1 MKKLDGLSLDLE
13 KQNIDKLKEL
23 FPIAVEEGKIN
34 FDLLRAMLG
43 DEVDDSKEKY
53 QFTWKGKTK
62 SIKLAQTPSV
72 ATLRPCKDKSKDW
85 DSTDN
90 LYIEGDNLEVLKQ
103 LQKTYYGKVKMI
115 YIDPPYNTG
124 EDFIYNDS
132 FSDSLKNYR
141 ELTSQTSSSNPES
154 SGRFHTAWL
163 NLMYPRL
170 ILAKNLL
177 KDDGV
182 IFVSIDDHEEV
193 NCKKILDGVF
203 GENNFI
209 ANIVRNTNS
218 SKNQSLFVSVSH
230 EYCFVYAKNIE
241 YLKQVTQDN
250 KWSVDKNNINE
261 YVKRVNN
268 LINEGLSKE
277 EITKQLKILT
287 KYPRFIDFTNYWY
300 FDERGLYRKG
310 DLGGVKNGNMNPLYN
325 PLTKR
330 NDPVPPGGYRYSDE
344 KLQELVNQN
353 RIHFHT
359 DGSLPTIKRYLSENS
374 KQRPKSIMSDDQ
386 RPDYSWLKKENLPFD
401 NPKQLAFIKRIISIF
416 DKDSLIM
423 DFFAGSST
431 TAHAIMQL
439 NAEDGGKR
447 NFIMIQLPE
456 MYDKTKEAYKAGY
469 KNICEIG
476 EERIRLAGEQIKH
489 QWQEEH
495 PGEEFN
501 TDIGFKVFE
510 LDSTNIIPWD
520 DTVQYN
526 ESNLFELSEVFKK
539 DRTKEDILYEIMLK
553 YGIFDKK
560 VEQIDVNGK
569 TMFRIG
575 KRYMVVCLEDDVNS
589 EDVKAIGELGPRVVV
604 FKEDG
609 FINDNAK
616 INATYNLEKYG
627 VEDIKCI

>member
-1 MKKLDGLSLDLE
+1 MEKLDGLSLDLE

-85 DSTDN
+85 DSTGN
-90 LYIEGDNLEVLKQ
+90 IYIEGDNLEVLKQ
-103 LQKTYYGKVKMI
+103 LQKTYYGKIKMI

-132 FSDSLKNYR
+132 FSDSLKNYK
-141 ELTSQTSSSNPES
+141 ELTTQASSSNPES
-154 SGRFHTAWL
+154 SGRFHTEWL
-163 NLMYPRL
+163 NMIYPRL
-170 ILAKNLL
+170 ILAKSLLTSDGIIFISINDCEVENL
-177 KDDGV
+177 
-182 IFVSIDDHEEV
+182 
-193 NCKKILDGVF
+193 KKLGNEVF
-203 GENNFI
+203 GEKNFVGQW
-209 ANIVRNTNS
+209 NWLK
-218 SKNQSLFVSVSH
+218 SKTPPNLSKKIK
-230 EYCFVYAKNIE
+230 KNIE
-241 YLKQVTQDN
+241 YVLCWQRGGNTNSFRGIQKTSKSDDPITKPQNSIKRLCFKPNTLKFKIEKGIYNKGIYGTEKFPNKLLNDLEIENFTNKNEVYFENRFIWTQEKLDSEIAN
-250 KWSVDKNNINE
+250 GTD
-261 YVKRVNN
+261 VKVSRQLVISYKKANYMPEVPPN
-268 LINEGLSKE
+268 LIDESVNVDTTENAGRD
-277 EITKQLKILT
+277 LKNIL
-287 KYPRFIDFTNYWY
+287 KGNLFDYP
-300 FDERGLYRKG
+300 K
-310 DLGGVKNGNMNPLYN
+310 
-325 PLTKR
+325 
-330 NDPVPPGGYRYSDE
+330 PV
-344 KLQELVNQN
+344 
-353 RIHFHT
+353 
-359 DGSLPTIKRYLSENS
+359 
-374 KQRPKSIMSDDQ
+374 
-386 RPDYSWLKKENLPFD
+386 
-401 NPKQLAFIKRIISIF
+401 
-416 DKDSLIM
+416 SLIQYLLNFDIGKNDIVL
-423 DFFAGSST
+423 DFFSGSAT
-431 TAHAIMQL
+431 TAHAVMKL
-439 NAEDGGKR
+439 NVEDGGNRK
-447 NFIMIQLPE
+447 FIMVQLPE
-456 MYDKTKEAYKAGY
+456 LCNEKKEAYKAGY

-520 DTVQYN
+520 NTAQYN
-526 ESNLFELSEVFKK
+526 ESNLFDLSEVFKK

>member
-34 FDLLRAMLG
+34 FDLLRAILG

-53 QFTWKGKTK
+53 QFTWKGKSE
-62 SIKLAQTPSV
+62 SIKLAQTPSA

-103 LQKTYYGKVKMI
+103 LQKTYYGKIKMI

-124 EDFIYNDS
+124 KDFVYHDN
-132 FSDSLKNYR
+132 FCDSLANYK
-141 ELTSQTSSSNPES
+141 EQTKQLSSSNPES
-154 SGRFHTAWL
+154 NGRFHSDWL
-163 NLMYPRL
+163 NMIYPRL
-170 ILAKNLL
+170 LLAKNLL
-177 KDDGV
+177 SDSGV
-182 IFVSIDDHEEV
+182 IFISIDDNEQE
-193 NCKKILDGVF
+193 NLKKICNEIF
-203 GENNFI
+203 GESNFI
-209 ANIVRNTNS
+209 AQIIWERAFAPINLKKHFS
-218 SKNQSLFVSVSH
+218 SSH
-230 EYCFVYAKNIE
+230 DYILCYAKNINYAYCQGLPRTSE
-241 YLKQVTQDN
+241 SNDRYKNIDN
-250 KWSVDKNNINE
+250 DIRGPWQSDNATVGPAIKEKIYEITLPSGRKVVPPNGRCWLYTRERFEEMIADNRIWFGESGNNMPR
-261 YVKRVNN
+261 VKRF
-268 LINEGLSKE
+268 LSEVKNKITPMSIWKYE
-277 EITKQLKILT
+277 EVGHSQEASQKLKKL
-287 KYPRFIDFTNYWY
+287 FNGHSY
-300 FDERGLYRKG
+300 FDYPKPV
-310 DLGGVKNGNMNPLYN
+310 DL
-325 PLTKR
+325 
-330 NDPVPPGGYRYSDE
+330 
-344 KLQELVNQN
+344 
-353 RIHFHT
+353 
-359 DGSLPTIKRYLSENS
+359 IKRCIQLYTE
-374 KQRPKSIMSDDQ
+374 QDD
-386 RPDYSWLKKENLPFD
+386 
-401 NPKQLAFIKRIISIF
+401 IIV
-416 DKDSLIM
+416 
-423 DFFAGSST
+423 DFFSGSAS
-431 TAHAIMQL
+431 TAHATIQL
-439 NAEDGGKR
+439 NTEDDGNRK
-447 NFIMIQLPE
+447 FIMVQLPE
-456 MYDKTKEAYKAGY
+456 LYEEKSEAYKAGY

-520 DTVQYN
+520 DTAQYN

-575 KRYMVVCLEDDVNS
+575 RRYMVVCLEDNVNS

>member
-34 FDLLRAMLG
+34 FDLLRAILG

-53 QFTWKGKTK
+53 QFTWKGKSE
-62 SIKLAQTPSV
+62 SIKLAQTPSA

-103 LQKTYYGKVKMI
+103 LQKTYYGKIKMI

-124 EDFIYNDS
+124 NDFVYEDNFK
-132 FSDSLKNYR
+132 DSLENYKK
-141 ELTSQTSSSNPES
+141 QTNQMNSANPETN
-154 SGRFHTAWL
+154 GKFHTKWL
-163 NLMYPRL
+163 NLIYPRL

-177 KDDGV
+177 KDDGF
-182 IFVSIDDHEEV
+182 IFISIDDKEV
-193 NCKKILDGVF
+193 ANLKMVSDEIFGSDNFVAQIAWKRKKEISNDSNNVSIQ
-203 GENNFI
+203 GEYLMCYRKDKGGLLNYEPL
-209 ANIVRNTNS
+209 S
-218 SKNQSLFVSVSH
+218 
-230 EYCFVYAKNIE
+230 EE
-241 YLKQVTQDN
+241 YLKKSYNEPCVEYPLGKWRPVPLTVSKGLSGGGYEYEITTPSGYKHKRLWAYPKESFQKLVT
-250 KWSVDKNNINE
+250 
-261 YVKRVNN
+261 
-268 LINEGLSKE
+268 EGLVYYGKNGSGVPQRVMYAKDSKGQP
-277 EITKQLKILT
+277 T
-287 KYPRFIDFTNYWY
+287 TNYWDTVSTNKQGKKEILELFGDNY
-300 FDERGLYRKG
+300 FETPK
-310 DLGGVKNGNMNPLYN
+310 
-325 PLTKR
+325 
-330 NDPVPPGGYRYSDE
+330 PVPLIKKMIS
-344 KLQELVNQN
+344 LATN
-353 RIHFHT
+353 R
-359 DGSLPTIKRYLSENS
+359 
-374 KQRPKSIMSDDQ
+374 
-386 RPDYSWLKKENLPFD
+386 
-401 NPKQLAFIKRIISIF
+401 
-416 DKDSLIM
+416 DSLIL
-423 DFFAGSST
+423 DFFSGSAT
-431 TAHAIMQL
+431 TAHAVMKL
-439 NAEDGGKR
+439 NIEDGGNRK
-447 NFIMIQLPE
+447 FIMVQLPE
-456 MYDKTKEAYKAGY
+456 LCDEKKEAYKAGY

-520 DTVQYN
+520 DTAQYN

-575 KRYMVVCLEDDVNS
+575 RRYMVICLEDNVNS
-589 EDVKAIGELGPRVVV
+589 EDVKAIGKLGPRVVV